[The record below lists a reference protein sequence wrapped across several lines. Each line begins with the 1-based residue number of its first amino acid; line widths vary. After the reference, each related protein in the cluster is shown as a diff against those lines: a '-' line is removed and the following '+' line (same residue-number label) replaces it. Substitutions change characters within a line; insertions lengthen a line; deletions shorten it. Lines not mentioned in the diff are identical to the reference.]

1 LNIDEKTSLEWV
13 INHTEKWCQ
22 DRAMYLALTKSIQ
35 ICDGKDKVLDK
46 GAIPSILSEALAIS
60 FDSHIGHDFFDDAD
74 KRFDFYH
81 HEEHKIPFE
90 LDMLNTI
97 TRGGLPKKSI
107 AILMA
112 GVNVG
117 KTLMMC
123 GFAAHNLSEGKNV
136 LYITMEMSEEMIS
149 QRIEANMMDLTID
162 QVSSLEKIVFDRN
175 IAAIKK
181 NTVGRLKV
189 KEYPTS
195 QAGSANFR
203 YLLNELKLKSNF
215 VPDIIYID
223 YLNICMSSRLKYGK
237 ASLYEYI
244 KAVGE
249 EIRGLAVEFNV
260 PIITATQFNRA
271 GFKSSDPGMEDVSES
286 FGTNATADLIL
297 SIVRTDEMDKLN
309 QLMVTQLKNRFS
321 NKSENRKFIIGVNVS
336 KMKLYNVEDKE
347 QTLLKDE
354 NDDNLFFTPDV
365 KKSLDMSGNP
375 FEDFS

>member
-1 LNIDEKTSLEWV
+1 
-13 INHTEKWCQ
+13 
-22 DRAMYLALTKSIQ
+22 
-35 ICDGKDKVLDK
+35 
-46 GAIPSILSEALAIS
+46 
-60 FDSHIGHDFFDDAD
+60 
-74 KRFDFYH
+74 
-81 HEEHKIPFE
+81 
-90 LDMLNTI
+90 
-97 TRGGLPKKSI
+97 
-107 AILMA
+107 
-112 GVNVG
+112 
-117 KTLMMC
+117 
-123 GFAAHNLSEGKNV
+123 LSEGKNV